1 MVYEMLCNGIEILC
15 VFCNNMDFG
24 VQQEYDVNGVMLFVV
39 VMILVY
45 VGVVV
50 VFIVGYI
57 KKRRFNNEEE
67 V

>member
-15 VFCNNMDFG
+15 VFCNSMDFG

>member
-15 VFCNNMDFG
+15 VFCNSMDFG

-39 VMILVY
+39 VMILVN

>member
-15 VFCNNMDFG
+15 VFCNSIDFG

>member
-1 MVYEMLCNGIEILC
+1 MVYEMFCNGIEILC
-15 VFCNNMDFG
+15 VFCNRMDFG

>member
-1 MVYEMLCNGIEILC
+1 MVYEMLCNGIENLC
-15 VFCNNMDFG
+15 VFCNSMDFG